1 MEWII
6 LKKFNHTSN
15 ANIKNATLYVLLY
28 SGHMQ
33 EAKQTYVNVTYNGYL
48 LDNQTLNTTYT
59 YPPAGTGEV
68 S

>member
-1 MEWII
+1 
-6 LKKFNHTSN
+6 
-15 ANIKNATLYVLLY
+15 
-28 SGHMQ
+28 MQ